1 MCRCVMEDAHLSRV
15 GQDTHMHTTIHVSC
29 TKHFICLVHAQC
41 CMKWN
46 RWSIEGDGP

>member
-1 MCRCVMEDAHLSRV
+1 MKDAHLSRV
-15 GQDTHMHTTIHVSC
+15 GQDTHMHTTIRC

-41 CMKWN
+41 CMKWD